1 MTERIPLMRVCLF
14 EDGLVDNLEPLTL
27 TRPAFELVC
36 GQSSL
41 AAKQWRAFAPCEVG
55 VLVRPHLEEVQK
67 QQRAGTPVN
76 DMTWL
81 RSDLTVMINSRWLPP
96 PGIVEADQPCVA
108 LVGDQVAYA
117 VVGPEMLT
125 YCSPNTIDDCI
136 EVWKRT
142 LPRRGAGGILFQY
155 LWEIVDRNGE

>member
-1 MTERIPLMRVCLF
+1 MRPGTCTWKRRERRVYSASHGGSPLLVRMTERIPLMRVCLF
-14 EDGLVDNLEPLTL
+14 EDRQVDNLEPLTL

-67 QQRAGTPVN
+67 QQRAETPVN

-81 RSDLTVMINSRWLPP
+81 RSDLTVMVNSRWLPP

-108 LVGDQVAYA
+108 
-117 VVGPEMLT
+117 
-125 YCSPNTIDDCI
+125 
-136 EVWKRT
+136 
-142 LPRRGAGGILFQY
+142 
-155 LWEIVDRNGE
+155 